1 MIRLKKGRTVRG
13 RVVDHLGK
21 PVKDVSVFAVR
32 PSGMTLAGGRAVNSF
47 DGEEDRTV
55 RGVKTDSEGRF
66 ELALSVAEGKP
77 RPDGDPTASARV
89 TPGLVVS
96 SAATRFLAGAVAGR
110 GGRSGYSPSASHT
123 SGNSLRHRR
132 V

>member
-1 MIRLKKGRTVRG
+1 
-13 RVVDHLGK
+13 
-21 PVKDVSVFAVR
+21 
-32 PSGMTLAGGRAVNSF
+32 MTLAGGRAVNSF

-66 ELALSVAEGKP
+66 ELALSVAERKP
-77 RPDGDPTASARV
+77 RPDGDPTASAGV
-89 TPGLVVS
+89 HAG
-96 SAATRFLAGAVAGR
+96 TRRIQRGARYLAGAVAGR
-110 GGRSGYSPSASHT
+110 GGRSGFSPSASHT